1 MGLHRATG
9 REESVAEAQ
18 EATDPRLP
26 VSVDRARLTRLFPVP
41 FNAQDRGIVN
51 GAACV
56 AGSDAARDGADGHVA
71 DCQILHQHDL
81 QKVSTNVT
89 ADVICMN
96 DTDKV
101 EILMNLDDH
110 LHIAMIGLAEVIHLT
125 ASRRGK
131 PRIDAGDK
139 RILSASLTL
148 SRLAHASRIEV
159 LSLREARSPERS
171 GTFSPAAL
179 PAAC

>member
-51 GAACV
+51 GAARV
-56 AGSDAARDGADGHVA
+56 AGSDAARDGADGNVA
-71 DCQILHQHDL
+71 DCQILQQHGL
-81 QKVSTNVT
+81 QKVFTNET
-89 ADVICMN
+89 ADVIFIN
-96 DTDKV
+96 DTDKADR
-101 EILMNLDDH
+101 LFKLDDH

-125 ASRRGK
+125 TARRGK
-131 PRIDAGDK
+131 PRLDAGDE
-139 RILSASLTL
+139 RMLSASLTL
-148 SRLAHASRIEV
+148 SKLAHASRLEV

-171 GTFSPAAL
+171 STSSPAAL
-179 PAAC
+179 PTAC